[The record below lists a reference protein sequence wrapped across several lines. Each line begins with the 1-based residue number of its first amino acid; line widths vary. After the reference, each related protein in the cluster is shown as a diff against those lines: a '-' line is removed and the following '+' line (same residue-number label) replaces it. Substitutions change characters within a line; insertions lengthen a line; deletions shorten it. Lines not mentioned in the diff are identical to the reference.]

1 MISNGPKP
9 VEVPL
14 AVVPSSSQSSCL
26 CYPCQIELKRLMLV
40 PSSRRIFFTPQPI
53 RSLLHSSSTR
63 NFATASI
70 SRTRLPLPRS
80 SLTSLLH
87 SPSSSRPTIMS
98 PPTPPFPSFTTV
110 NFYSGGTLNRLSWLR
125 DDASFLNTAL
135 QQPNTRIVVMQNLN
149 PLTYSGEA
157 TEGEEGYLATMSW
170 KDVKE
175 HVLKAARGSGKAADD
190 EDVFGPAAYGVEAPS
205 HLEGRA
211 LEAFGKA
218 TASIGPTEVAFVF
231 LGVDE
236 EGQEIAS
243 LPGQLATRDGPQD
256 GAEHSS
262 SSNVPAGTPYFA
274 LSLTYKSKSV
284 SPSDASPMKPLE
296 DALVN
301 SGKYDFVD
309 TRALGRAGEWPMRDA
324 ALVAQARALLDWNE
338 RNHFCPSCSR
348 RQYSVW
354 GGYKRACTSSLTKLG
369 VTADVGGS
377 AGRYVKS
384 LMSAR
389 ALENDVADKEHG
401 ECPTTTTL
409 SNCCYPRTDPVVIM
423 GVLSP
428 DGERMLLGRQ
438 KKWPPGF
445 WSCLAGF
452 LEVGESLEEAVRR
465 EVLEE
470 VSRLSRRT
478 QRVFWIFRN

>member
-1 MISNGPKP
+1 
-9 VEVPL
+9 
-14 AVVPSSSQSSCL
+14 
-26 CYPCQIELKRLMLV
+26 
-40 PSSRRIFFTPQPI
+40 
-53 RSLLHSSSTR
+53 
-63 NFATASI
+63 
-70 SRTRLPLPRS
+70 
-80 SLTSLLH
+80 
-87 SPSSSRPTIMS
+87 MS

-149 PLTYSGEA
+149 PLTYSGKA
-157 TEGEEGYLATMSW
+157 TDGEEGYLATMSW
-170 KDVKE
+170 SEVKE
-175 HVLKAARGSGKAADD
+175 HVLKAARGSGKAAED

-243 LPGQLATRDGPQD
+243 LPGQLATRDGPQE

-284 SPSDASPMKPLE
+284 APSDASPMKPLE

-377 AGRYVKS
+377 AGQYVKS

-389 ALENDVADKEHG
+389 ALEHDVADKEHG

-470 VSRLSRRT
+470 VSRSSIPANET
-478 QRVFWIFRN
+478 FWSLLD